1 VATTMRGRETIADT
15 LIMVVTEEL
24 IWAIDERKPLENEF
38 APDEG
43 TTIEEET
50 SIGEWVVVA
59 EEGISAAMWE
69 SITKRNTKYALIPS

>member
-1 VATTMRGRETIADT
+1 MIRGRETIADT
-15 LIMVVTEEL
+15 LVMTVIEEL
-24 IWAIDERKPLENEF
+24 ITTVDERKPLENEF

-59 EEGISAAMWE
+59 EEGISE
-69 SITKRNTKYALIPS
+69 SITKRNTKYAHIPS

>member
-1 VATTMRGRETIADT
+1 MIRGRETITDT
-15 LIMVVTEEL
+15 LVMTVIKEL
-24 IWAIDERKPLENEF
+24 ITAVDERKPLENEF

-69 SITKRNTKYALIPS
+69 SITKRNTKYAHILS